1 MNEAK
6 ESHGLKLVILAG
18 GLGTR
23 IAEESDVKPKPMVE
37 VGGKPILLH
46 IMEHYSK
53 HGINDFIVCVGYK
66 GYMIKEYFFNFLQ
79 HTSDFTVDLRDGTVN
94 VDKRARRDWKISIV
108 DTGLDT
114 MTAGRIK
121 RVGHLLGETFLLT
134 YGDGLSDVNIEEE
147 VEFHARHGRK
157 ATVLAVRPP
166 SRFAVL
172 HIDSNSVVTR
182 FEEKPPDEIGWIN
195 GGFFVV
201 DKSVI
206 DLIDGDDTVWEVGPL
221 EMLANQKQLVAFRH
235 SGFWQAVDTIRDK
248 RFLENVWRNK
258 LGPWASDD
266 DR

>member
-1 MNEAK
+1 MSETK
-6 ESHGLKLVILAG
+6 QSLGLKLVILAG

-23 IAEESDVKPKPMVE
+23 IAEESDAKPKPMVE

-53 HGINDFIVCVGYK
+53 HGINDFVVCVGYK

-79 HTSDFTVDLRDGTVN
+79 HTSDFTVDLNDGTVN

-134 YGDGLSDVNIEEE
+134 YGDGISDVNIEEE
-147 VEFHARHGRK
+147 IEFHAKHGRK

-172 HIDSNSVVTR
+172 DMDSNNVVTR
-182 FEEKPPDEIGWIN
+182 FEEKPSDEIGWIN

-221 EMLANQKQLVAFRH
+221 EMLAKQKQLVAFRH

-248 RFLENVWRNK
+248 RFLENVWRDK
-258 LGPWASDD
+258 LGPWAPDV